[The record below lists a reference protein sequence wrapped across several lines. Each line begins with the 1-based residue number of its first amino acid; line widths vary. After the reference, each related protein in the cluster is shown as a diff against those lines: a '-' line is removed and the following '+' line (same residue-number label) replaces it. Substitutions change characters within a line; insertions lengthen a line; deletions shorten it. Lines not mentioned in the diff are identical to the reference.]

1 VAWFALRL
9 GASSYAIVD
18 VFPDE
23 AARQAHLDG
32 PVAAALME
40 RANELFAQPPVIEPA
55 EVLAAK
61 LPKRR

>member
-1 VAWFALRL
+1 VRDRRRV
-9 GASSYAIVD
+9 S
-18 VFPDE
+18 DE

-40 RANELFAQPPVIEPA
+40 RVNELFAQPPVIEPA

-61 LPKRR
+61 LP